1 MLDRLLAV
9 AAMPDTPSSKLPALF
24 VRLPVATHDLLRD
37 LAAAADE
44 SVSRYVVTL
53 IEQQRVGGP
62 QLPPRHPRGR
72 ERVEV
77 MPPVEVAS
85 DEPVKRKRGRPRKV
99 IAPSPPVEASDERFC
114 ACGRRVSDCDGS
126 RKGCPPV
133 ALPQLEQPPRRPRGR
148 PRKVPL
154 AEVVV
159 ATPPHKRAPRV
170 ELAPVEEPVLE
181 QPAPVESRL
190 DTLDRIR
197 AALARLEEPP
207 VEEPVVAGESRV
219 VVEDAP

>member
-1 MLDRLLAV
+1 MRK
-9 AAMPDTPSSKLPALF
+9 PPSVQLPALF
-24 VRLPVATHDLLRD
+24 VRLPLHTHDLLRD

-62 QLPPRHPRGR
+62 QLPPQRLRKVVAPQ
-72 ERVEV
+72 
-77 MPPVEVAS
+77 PVEVA
-85 DEPVKRKRGRPRKV
+85 
-99 IAPSPPVEASDERFC
+99 VEA
-114 ACGRRVSDCDGS
+114 A
-126 RKGCPPV
+126 PV
-133 ALPQLEQPPRRPRGR
+133 ALPQFEEPPRRPRGR
-148 PRKVPL
+148 PRKVP

-207 VEEPVVAGESRV
+207 VEELHVVAGESRV
-219 VVEDAP
+219 VLEESP

>member
-24 VRLPVATHDLLRD
+24 VRLPVHTHDLLRD

-62 QLPPRHPRGR
+62 QLPPSRARKVVAP
-72 ERVEV
+72 
-77 MPPVEVAS
+77 PPVEIAS

-99 IAPSPPVEASDERFC
+99 
-114 ACGRRVSDCDGS
+114 
-126 RKGCPPV
+126 
-133 ALPQLEQPPRRPRGR
+133 
-148 PRKVPL
+148 PL
-154 AEVVV
+154 ADAVIV
-159 ATPPHKRAPRV
+159 ATPPRKRQPRV
-170 ELAPVEEPVLE
+170 EVAPAVDAAPVEEPLE
-181 QPAPVESRL
+181 QQPVAAPPSSRT

-197 AALARLEEPP
+197 AALARLEEPL
-207 VEEPVVAGESRV
+207 VEELADVAGESRV

>member
-1 MLDRLLAV
+1 MRK
-9 AAMPDTPSSKLPALF
+9 PPSVQLPALF
-24 VRLPVATHDLLRD
+24 VRLPLHTHDLLRD

-62 QLPPRHPRGR
+62 QLPPSRPRK
-72 ERVEV
+72 VV
-77 MPPVEVAS
+77 APQPVEVAS
-85 DEPVKRKRGRPRKV
+85 EEPVRRKRGRPRKLV
-99 IAPSPPVEASDERFC
+99 APQPPVEVVVEA
-114 ACGRRVSDCDGS
+114 A
-126 RKGCPPV
+126 PV
-133 ALPQLEQPPRRPRGR
+133 VPVEEPPRRPRGR
-148 PRKVPL
+148 PRKVP
-154 AEVVV
+154 AEVVAV
-159 ATPPHKRAPRV
+159 PPHKRTPRV

-207 VEEPVVAGESRV
+207 VEELADVAGESRV
-219 VVEDAP
+219 VVEESP

>member
-1 MLDRLLAV
+1 
-9 AAMPDTPSSKLPALF
+9 MPDTPSSKLPALF
-24 VRLPVATHDLLRD
+24 VRLPVHTHDLLRD

-62 QLPPRHPRGR
+62 QLPPSRARKVVAP
-72 ERVEV
+72 
-77 MPPVEVAS
+77 PPVEIAS

-99 IAPSPPVEASDERFC
+99 PLAPPPPVEVVVEVA
-114 ACGRRVSDCDGS
+114 
-126 RKGCPPV
+126 PV
-133 ALPQLEQPPRRPRGR
+133 VPVEQPPRRPRGR
-148 PRKVPL
+148 PRKVP
-154 AEVVV
+154 AEVV
-159 ATPPHKRAPRV
+159 ATPPHKRTPRV
-170 ELAPVEEPVLE
+170 EAAPVEEPAITAADIGQLVVN
-181 QPAPVESRL
+181 AVRL
-190 DTLDRIR
+190 ASPSIPDTLDRIR

>member
-1 MLDRLLAV
+1 MRK
-9 AAMPDTPSSKLPALF
+9 PPSVQLPALF
-24 VRLPVATHDLLRD
+24 VRLPIHTHDLLRA

-62 QLPPRHPRGR
+62 QLPPSRARKVVAP
-72 ERVEV
+72 
-77 MPPVEVAS
+77 PPVEIAS
-85 DEPVKRKRGRPRKV
+85 EEPVRRKRGRPRKV
-99 IAPSPPVEASDERFC
+99 VAPQPPVEVAVEAAPD
-114 ACGRRVSDCDGS
+114 A
-126 RKGCPPV
+126 PV
-133 ALPQLEQPPRRPRGR
+133 EQPPRRPRGR

-154 AEVVV
+154 AEVV

-170 ELAPVEEPVLE
+170 DLAPVEEPVA
-181 QPAPVESRL
+181 APPSSRT

-197 AALARLEEPP
+197 AALARLEEPS
-207 VEEPVVAGESRV
+207 VEELPVVAGESRV

>member
-24 VRLPVATHDLLRD
+24 VRLPLHTHDLLRD

-62 QLPPRHPRGR
+62 QLPPSRPRK
-72 ERVEV
+72 VV
-77 MPPVEVAS
+77 APQPVEVAS
-85 DEPVKRKRGRPRKV
+85 EEPVRRKRGRPRKLV
-99 IAPSPPVEASDERFC
+99 APQPPVE
-114 ACGRRVSDCDGS
+114 
-126 RKGCPPV
+126 
-133 ALPQLEQPPRRPRGR
+133 
-148 PRKVPL
+148 
-154 AEVVV
+154 VVV
-159 ATPPHKRAPRV
+159 EAAPV
-170 ELAPVEEPVLE
+170 VPVEEPVLE

-207 VEEPVVAGESRV
+207 VEELPVVAGESRV
-219 VVEDAP
+219 VLEESP

>member
-1 MLDRLLAV
+1 
-9 AAMPDTPSSKLPALF
+9 MPDTPSSKLPALF

-99 IAPSPPVEASDERFC
+99 
-114 ACGRRVSDCDGS
+114 
-126 RKGCPPV
+126 
-133 ALPQLEQPPRRPRGR
+133 
-148 PRKVPL
+148 PL
-154 AEVVV
+154 ADAVIV
-159 ATPPHKRAPRV
+159 ATPPRKRRARVPLEAAPAI
-170 ELAPVEEPVLE
+170 EAAPVEEPLE
-181 QPAPVESRL
+181 QPVVAAPTSSRT

-207 VEEPVVAGESRV
+207 VEELPVVAGESRV

>member
-1 MLDRLLAV
+1 MRK
-9 AAMPDTPSSKLPALF
+9 PPSVQLPALF

-62 QLPPRHPRGR
+62 QLPPQRPRKVVAPPP
-72 ERVEV
+72 VEEH
-77 MPPVEVAS
+77 VEVAS
-85 DEPVKRKRGRPRKV
+85 EEPVKRKRGRPRKV

-114 ACGRRVSDCDGS
+114 ACGRRVSECDGS

-133 ALPQLEQPPRRPRGR
+133 ALPQLEEPPRRPRGR

-159 ATPPHKRAPRV
+159 ATPPHKRTPRV
-170 ELAPVEEPVLE
+170 ELAPVEKPVLE

-197 AALARLEEPP
+197 AALARLEEPH
-207 VEEPVVAGESRV
+207 VEDLFVVAGESRV
-219 VVEDAP
+219 VLEESP

>member
-1 MLDRLLAV
+1 MRK
-9 AAMPDTPSSKLPALF
+9 PPSVQLPALF

-62 QLPPRHPRGR
+62 QLPPSRPRK
-72 ERVEV
+72 VV
-77 MPPVEVAS
+77 APPPVEVAS
-85 DEPVKRKRGRPRKV
+85 EEPVRRKRGRPRKIV
-99 IAPSPPVEASDERFC
+99 APQPPVEVAVE
-114 ACGRRVSDCDGS
+114 AA
-126 RKGCPPV
+126 PV
-133 ALPQLEQPPRRPRGR
+133 VPVEEPPRRPRGR

-154 AEVVV
+154 AEVVTAV
-159 ATPPHKRAPRV
+159 APHKRTPRV
-170 ELAPVEEPVLE
+170 EAVPVEEPVAA
-181 QPAPVESRL
+181 APVESRL

-207 VEEPVVAGESRV
+207 VEEAVVAGESRV
-219 VVEDAP
+219 VLEESP

>member
-1 MLDRLLAV
+1 MRK
-9 AAMPDTPSSKLPALF
+9 PPSVQLPALF
-24 VRLPVATHDLLRD
+24 VRLPVATHDLLRA

-62 QLPPRHPRGR
+62 QLPPSRPRK
-72 ERVEV
+72 VV
-77 MPPVEVAS
+77 APPPVEVAS
-85 DEPVKRKRGRPRKV
+85 EEPVRRKRGRPRKV
-99 IAPSPPVEASDERFC
+99 PLAPQPPVEVVVEA
-114 ACGRRVSDCDGS
+114 A
-126 RKGCPPV
+126 PV
-133 ALPQLEQPPRRPRGR
+133 VPVEEPPRRPRGR

-154 AEVVV
+154 AEVVTAV
-159 ATPPHKRAPRV
+159 APHKRAPRV
-170 ELAPVEEPVLE
+170 ELTPVEEPMLE

-207 VEEPVVAGESRV
+207 VEELPVVAGESRV
-219 VVEDAP
+219 VLEESP